1 MRSQVFSLLVD
12 NNPGVLSRI
21 AGLFSRRGYSIDSIT
36 AGATTDTRFTRITVV
51 ASGDELIL
59 SQIEKQ
65 VRKLEDVVD
74 IKVLKDG
81 ESVYRELIMVKLRA
95 NASQRGE
102 IISVADIFR
111 AKIVDVEEDS
121 LIIELTGTQSKL
133 EAFLNLLRGYKEMA
147 EAKIYYQEDCNLSL
161 LEGKTIAIIGYGSQG
176 HAHALNLKESGCN
189 VVIGLYEGS
198 RSWAK
203 AEAQGF
209 EVYTAAE
216 AAKKADIIMIL
227 INDEKQAALYKNDIE
242 PNREEGNMLMFAHGF
257 NIHFGQ
263 IVPPANVDVTM
274 IAPKAPG
281 HTVRSEYQVGK
292 GTPCLVAVEQ
302 DYTGKALDKALA
314 YGLAIGGARA
324 GILETTFRTETETDL
339 FVLFSLKIT
348 ETMSL

>member
-133 EAFLNLLRGYKEMA
+133 EAFLNLLRGYEILELARTGITGLSRGSKDVA
-147 EAKIYYQEDCNLSL
+147 YLSL
-161 LEGKTIAIIGYGSQG
+161 
-176 HAHALNLKESGCN
+176 
-189 VVIGLYEGS
+189 
-198 RSWAK
+198 
-203 AEAQGF
+203 
-209 EVYTAAE
+209 
-216 AAKKADIIMIL
+216 
-227 INDEKQAALYKNDIE
+227 
-242 PNREEGNMLMFAHGF
+242 
-257 NIHFGQ
+257 IH
-263 IVPPANVDVTM
+263 I
-274 IAPKAPG
+274 
-281 HTVRSEYQVGK
+281 
-292 GTPCLVAVEQ
+292 
-302 DYTGKALDKALA
+302 
-314 YGLAIGGARA
+314 
-324 GILETTFRTETETDL
+324 
-339 FVLFSLKIT
+339 
-348 ETMSL
+348 